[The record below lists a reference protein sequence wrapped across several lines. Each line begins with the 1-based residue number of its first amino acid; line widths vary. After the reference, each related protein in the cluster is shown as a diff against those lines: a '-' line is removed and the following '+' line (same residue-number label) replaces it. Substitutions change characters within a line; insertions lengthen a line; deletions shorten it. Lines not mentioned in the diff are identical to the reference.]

1 MSVYQYWKWILN
13 IRTMSQMPNK
23 SSLLTLGGLS
33 FTEENTERGKMVQ
46 LLWNLLKQSQK
57 YIATWEK
64 IRVL

>member
-33 FTEENTERGKMVQ
+33 FTEENTERE
-46 LLWNLLKQSQK
+46 
-57 YIATWEK
+57 EK
-64 IRVL
+64 WSSSYGIY